1 MTAVAGIVLRRRWI
15 LLAPWLFA
23 ALVGFTR
30 ASEDGAVRMVPVTDL
45 REEARIARTDNLVL
59 VLEFSSESC
68 GYCRKLE
75 SLFLLPMQRNPD
87 YDSKVLIRSVSL
99 DGYEYLVDFDG
110 RFTST
115 SEFAARYRVSVT
127 PTLLFLDSEGR
138 EISKKLV
145 GIWSEDFFGGYIDS
159 RIDEARANL

>member
-23 ALVGFTR
+23 ALVGFTQ
-30 ASEDGAVRMVPVTDL
+30 ASEDGAARMVPVTDL
-45 REEARIARTDNLVL
+45 REEARIARADNLVL
-59 VLEFSSESC
+59 VLEFSSEFC

-99 DGYEYLVDFDG
+99 DQYEYLVDFDG
-110 RFTST
+110 NFTST
-115 SEFAARYRVSVT
+115 NEFAARYRVSVT

-145 GIWSEDFFGGYIDS
+145 GIWSEDFYGGYIDN
-159 RIDEARANL
+159 RIDEARTNL